1 MISNLK
7 QEIEAVTPEIVAIR
21 RDIHQHAETGFQEF
35 RTSKIIKEY
44 LKELNL
50 DSIQECAGTGVIA
63 TLKGGKPGKRIMLLA
78 DIDALPITEQ
88 TGLPFASK
96 NDGCMHAC
104 GHDSHAAM
112 LLGALKVLK
121 AHEKDIP
128 GTVKFVFQ
136 TGEEISKGAKIAIK
150 EGVMDG
156 VDAVFGM
163 HIGSIISPDLP
174 AGTLIVVPGCCM
186 ASFDRFV
193 LKVKGMGCHGST
205 PEKGVDPITIAS
217 HIVISLQEVIAR
229 EIAAPRPAVLT
240 VGKIA
245 GGFAFNVIPSEVEI
259 EGTIRAFEDEVRQ
272 HLAKRIGE
280 ISSSVAATFRGSC
293 DYEMDWGAPP
303 VVNDDAMAKLAGDA
317 AKKALGAEHV
327 ITEVPSPN
335 MGGEDF
341 AYYLEQKPG
350 AFMFLSSANPA
361 KNTNIPH
368 HNPKFDLDED
378 VFYKGS
384 AVFVAI
390 VEDFLGC

>member
-1 MISNLK
+1 MW
-7 QEIEAVTPEIVAIR
+7 QECKDIQDYIVGIR
-21 RDIHQHAETGFQEF
+21 RALHQIPELGTNLPQTQAAICAELDKLGIEYRKNQGD
-35 RTSKIIKEY
+35 SGIIGA
-44 LKELNL
+44 
-50 DSIQECAGTGVIA
+50 I
-63 TLKGGKPGKRIMLLA
+63 KGGKGSKTILLRA

-88 TGLPFASK
+88 TGLSFASK
-96 NDGCMHAC
+96 NEGRMHAC

-121 AHEKDIP
+121 AHEKALP
-128 GTVKFVFQ
+128 GTVNFVFQ

-156 VDAVFGM
+156 VDAVFGL

-174 AGTLIVVPGCCM
+174 PGTLVVTPGCCM

-245 GGFAFNVIPSEVEI
+245 GGFAFNVIPGEVEI

-272 HLAKRIGE
+272 YLAKRIGE

>member
-1 MISNLK
+1 MW
-7 QEIEAVTPEIVAIR
+7 QECKDIQDYIVGIR
-21 RDIHQHAETGFQEF
+21 RALHQIPELGINLPKTQEAICAELDKLGVEYKKNQGD
-35 RTSKIIKEY
+35 SGIIGA
-44 LKELNL
+44 
-50 DSIQECAGTGVIA
+50 I
-63 TLKGGKPGKRIMLLA
+63 KGGKPGKTILLRA

-96 NDGCMHAC
+96 NEGCMHAC

-136 TGEEISKGAKIAIK
+136 TGEEISIGAKIAIK

-163 HIGSIISPDLP
+163 HIGSIISPDMP